1 VSGIDEVDEK
11 RTARADPF
19 DRRGLRPDPLKARR
33 EGRHGDVHGL
43 GTHGAGI
50 LLPSVGRV
58 VKTNQEEHMTLTIW
72 DRIEGARER
81 WNVLRHPFYELWT
94 AGALT
99 AEQLARYSG
108 QYRHAVE
115 AIAEVSER
123 AADAASARP
132 ELREHAVEERE
143 HVALWDE
150 FVSATG
156 GDVGA
161 DPTPETAECVSAW
174 SADGDLLSKLVTLY
188 AIETAQPEISRV
200 KREGLVSSY
209 GFADGE
215 GTEYFQVHERRDA
228 EHAAQARELLA
239 ELADEVDEDRL
250 AAVAESAYRANWRL
264 LDGV

>member
-1 VSGIDEVDEK
+1 VI
-11 RTARADPF
+11 
-19 DRRGLRPDPLKARR
+19 
-33 EGRHGDVHGL
+33 
-43 GTHGAGI
+43 
-50 LLPSVGRV
+50 
-58 VKTNQEEHMTLTIW
+58 KTNQEEHMTLTIW
-72 DRIEGARER
+72 DRIEAARER
-81 WNVLRHPFYELWT
+81 WNVLRHPFYERWT

-215 GTEYFQVHERRDA
+215 GTEYFRVHERRDA
-228 EHAAQARELLA
+228 EHAAQARAELA

>member
-1 VSGIDEVDEK
+1 VIE
-11 RTARADPF
+11 
-19 DRRGLRPDPLKARR
+19 
-33 EGRHGDVHGL
+33 
-43 GTHGAGI
+43 
-50 LLPSVGRV
+50 
-58 VKTNQEEHMTLTIW
+58 TNQEEHMTLTIW
-72 DRIEGARER
+72 DRIESARER
-81 WNVLRHPFYELWT
+81 WNVLRHPFYDQWT

-99 AEQLARYSG
+99 AEQLAHYSG

-115 AIAEVSER
+115 AIARVSEQ
-123 AADAASARP
+123 AAEAAPAHA
-132 ELREHAVEERE
+132 ELREHAVEERQ

-150 FVSATG
+150 FVTATG
-156 GDVGA
+156 GDVDA
-161 DPTPETAECVSAW
+161 APTPETAECVSAW

-239 ELADEVDEDRL
+239 ELADDVDEDRL
-250 AAVAESAYRANWRL
+250 AAVAEGAYRANWRL